1 MGAACRR
8 PGGGRSPLPKV
19 VIVPQA
25 QPYYAVV
32 ARFEKV
38 KATFWS
44 ESTFGIQPPLTDA
57 MVLDAERLLGVRLP
71 SALLELLRVQN
82 GGGVAEAWDS
92 FPTTRATSWSDSHV
106 PFDTL
111 EGIGTA
117 EGTLSLL
124 DTPDLVE
131 EWGLPSPL
139 VLLTGDGHWWIALD
153 YRECG
158 PDGEPSVTWF
168 DTELDQE
175 LHLAPDFRTFV
186 EGLTCEPE
194 EDATP

>member
-1 MGAACRR
+1 M
-8 PGGGRSPLPKV
+8 
-19 VIVPQA
+19 
-25 QPYYAVV
+25 
-32 ARFEKV
+32 ARFETV
-38 KATFWS
+38 KERFWAHS
-44 ESTFGIQPPLTDA
+44 RVGAQPRLTDEI
-57 MVLDAERLLGVRLP
+57 VVDAERILGVRLP

-82 GGGVAEAWDS
+82 GGGVAEPWNS
-92 FPTTRATSWSDSHV
+92 FPTTQPTSWSDSHV

-124 DTPDLVE
+124 DTPYLVE

-168 DTELDQE
+168 DTELDQD
-175 LHLAPDFRTFV
+175 LRLAPDFRTFV
-186 EGLTCEPE
+186 EGLTCER
-194 EDATP
+194 DDDVTP